1 MKISIVI
8 PVYNEAE
15 RLGACLEAIA
25 AQTVAPHEVVVVDNN
40 STDDT
45 MAIAC
50 RYPFVR
56 LIREPRQGVVYARTA
71 GFNVARGDILGRID
85 GDSIIA
91 PDWVATVQRI
101 FQEDP
106 GLAAVS
112 GAVNYYG
119 MALSGVVDVCDLF
132 IRRRIARLMGR
143 DVALQGA
150 NLALRRKAWLK
161 VRGDLC
167 SRGNL
172 HEDFD
177 LAIHLVRAGYRNK
190 FDERLRVLLDFQRVN
205 MGWRGFNKYV
215 WLSPQSYSQHHLKSQ
230 RHMYPIVIFL
240 SMVYG
245 PLKLLHRAYDPE
257 LKRGTWQQLVSP
269 AQPSV
274 IRPNPALFVD

>member
-15 RLGACLEAIA
+15 RLGACLDAIA
-25 AQTVAPHEVVVVDNN
+25 AQTVAPFEVIVVDNN

-45 MAIAC
+45 VAIAC

-56 LIREPRQGVVYARTA
+56 LVREPRQGVVHARTT
-71 GFNVARGDILGRID
+71 GFNAARGDILGRID

-91 PDWVATVQRI
+91 LDWVATVQQLFR
-101 FQEDP
+101 EDHD
-106 GLAAVS
+106 LAAVS

-119 MALSGVVDVCDLF
+119 MALSSAVDVCDLF

-167 SRGNL
+167 NKGDL

-177 LAIHLVRAGYRNK
+177 LAIHLVRAGYTNK
-190 FDERLRVLLDFQRVN
+190 FDERLRVRLDFQRVN

-215 WLSPQSYSQHHLKSQ
+215 WLSPQSYSQHHLTSQ

-240 SMVYG
+240 SAAYL
-245 PLKLLHRAYDPE
+245 PLKLLHRSYDPE
-257 LKRGTWQQLVSP
+257 LQRGTMKQLFSA
-269 AQPSV
+269 AQPTTV
-274 IRPNPALFVD
+274 RPNPALFVD